1 MHFTQGRPLLS
12 AFSDANSASDPD
24 DRRSTS
30 GYGVFLGPYLISWST
45 KKQATISH
53 SSTES
58 EYRSLA
64 HTAAELSWIRMVLRD
79 LSVYL
84 KSPPLLYCDKI
95 SAISL
100 ASNPVFY
107 ARTKHIE
114 VNYHFVRE
122 KVIQGDVQILF
133 VGSVDQ
139 IADIFIKGL
148 FFVHFRRLQIKLNVT
163 EVPLSLRGHVNSY
176 SSDDPALSNDSNSK
190 SIGGCYDKLK
200 SSGCYD
206 KFKSK
211 LKSLSKSLHPAVT

>member
-1 MHFTQGRPLLS
+1 MHSPTTSHWTAVKRILRFLKGTIYYGMHFTQGRPLLS
-12 AFSDANSASDPD
+12 TFSDANSAGDSD
-24 DRRSTS
+24 DRRSTY
-30 GYGVFLGPYLISWST
+30 GYGVFLGACLISWST

-100 ASNPVFY
+100 ASNPVFH

-139 IADIFIKGL
+139 IADIFTEE
-148 FFVHFRRLQIKLNVT
+148 FFSYTFVVYKPSSTSLKCRLAWGGMWTATVPMIRHFQMIQTQNQ
-163 EVPLSLRGHVNSY
+163 
-176 SSDDPALSNDSNSK
+176 
-190 SIGGCYDKLK
+190 
-200 SSGCYD
+200 
-206 KFKSK
+206 
-211 LKSLSKSLHPAVT
+211 